1 MPSAQGVAE
10 VAPVTATND
19 PGGAFKHEICPLD
32 GWKVPS
38 AHGVAEIAPVTATND
53 PGGAGV
59 HGWLPV
65 EEKEPGAQ
73 GVLARAGVAP
83 AANPTAR
90 AKPTITLTRVISA
103 RRRAAPNLT
112 FALHGTISL
121 PFRSAAPLAS
131 RAAQGPSHPNDGA
144 TAIAG
149 NLRDA

>member
-59 HGWLPV
+59 HGCC
-65 EEKEPGAQ
+65 Q
-73 GVLARAGVAP
+73 
-83 AANPTAR
+83 
-90 AKPTITLTRVISA
+90 S
-103 RRRAAPNLT
+103 RRR
-112 FALHGTISL
+112 S
-121 PFRSAAPLAS
+121 
-131 RAAQGPSHPNDGA
+131 QGRKECWPEPA
-144 TAIAG
+144 
-149 NLRDA
+149 